1 MKNAKDSS
9 LRRLQSAFLAI
20 VSLGILALVLG
31 QAKPLAS
38 TILVAMIIL
47 VAATNLIQLRKLA
60 NEADQS
66 W

>member
-66 W
+66 

>member
-47 VAATNLIQLRKLA
+47 VEATNLIQLRKLA

-66 W
+66 

>member
-1 MKNAKDSS
+1 MKITKDSS
-9 LRRLQSAFLAI
+9 LCRLQSAFLAI

-66 W
+66 